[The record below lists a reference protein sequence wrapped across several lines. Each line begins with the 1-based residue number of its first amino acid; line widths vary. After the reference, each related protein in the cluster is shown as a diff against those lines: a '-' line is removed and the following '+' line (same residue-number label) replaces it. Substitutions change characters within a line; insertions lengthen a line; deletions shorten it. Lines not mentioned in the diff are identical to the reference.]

1 MCRFAPGRV
10 ALALAAHVVAL
21 SARGGGAVG
30 SAASAHIR
38 PDRGDEHQIGTEG
51 GITSAVLITAV
62 VIVAAIALGAII
74 VAALWFVGAL
84 YSDDE
89 SEEAD
94 FDNTDT
100 HDWE

>member
-1 MCRFAPGRV
+1 
-10 ALALAAHVVAL
+10 VVARL
-21 SARGGGAVG
+21 VLPRVHTSDLIA
-30 SAASAHIR
+30 
-38 PDRGDEHQIGTEG
+38 EHQIGTEG

-62 VIVAAIALGAII
+62 VIVAAIASGAII

-94 FDNTDT
+94 FDGADT
-100 HDWE
+100 RDWE